1 MWQRKMI
8 HPRMYQLNRTSA
20 RGTGPLYAQ
29 LGPPITARDSKASM
43 PSPLDGVQIPLSK
56 VRAATRSRD
65 RGNPGVSRG
74 PVLTRVRALLCACAP
89 RSGEDP
95 MRPRGSLPMT

>member
-1 MWQRKMI
+1 MI
-8 HPRMYQLNRTSA
+8 HPGCISR
-20 RGTGPLYAQ
+20 TGPLYAQ
-29 LGPPITARDSKASM
+29 PGPPIIARDSQVGM

-65 RGNPGVSRG
+65 MRNHGMSRG

-89 RSGEDP
+89 RSGGDP